1 MGSIKTQVGLVN
13 VTRDFLDL
21 EAQGYLR
28 NQLSRIYMEEGEHM
42 FQDITLDQAP
52 EFAKV
57 LSFLCQDNPLSAK
70 LQTYYY
76 NSLKKHLSKKT
87 VKSLSFEEQYNMLDV
102 LPPADLA
109 LEHYASSKSSHYIL
123 LNEMLTPSNQLAENW
138 DTLDKHQVIRVAE
151 RCKEMAKC
159 RDINNKLRG
168 ALLHIRTHTF
178 SIEDYKKLFL
188 ILSESG
194 VGSAEK

>member
-1 MGSIKTQVGLVN
+1 
-13 VTRDFLDL
+13 
-21 EAQGYLR
+21 
-28 NQLSRIYMEEGEHM
+28 
-42 FQDITLDQAP
+42 
-52 EFAKV
+52 
-57 LSFLCQDNPLSAK
+57 
-70 LQTYYY
+70 
-76 NSLKKHLSKKT
+76 
-87 VKSLSFEEQYNMLDV
+87 MLDV

-123 LNEMLTPSNQLAENW
+123 LNEMLTPSNQLAEHW

-168 ALLHIRTHTF
+168 ALLHSRTHTF
-178 SIEDYKKLFL
+178 SIEDYKKLFM

-194 VGSAEK
+194 VGSPEK